1 MQGQIQ
7 FPCNALP
14 EMIVMEKNE
23 RFISGDLGM
32 LNGGLLILEI
42 VVLLLGH
49 LHKQSSVGATHI
61 DTDPIHYNISFG
73 DALLYI
79 SSVKRVCM
87 VKSFRPGSLSYTQI

>member
-1 MQGQIQ
+1 MRSERREVVQGQIQ

-49 LHKQSSVGATHI
+49 LHKQSSVGPHT
-61 DTDPIHYNISFG
+61 
-73 DALLYI
+73 
-79 SSVKRVCM
+79 
-87 VKSFRPGSLSYTQI
+87 